1 MVEVIKV
8 IIPGPQ
14 GPAADVDLSPIEN
27 QLGVID
33 SRVAALESQGG
44 QAGNDSGWIP
54 LNGWGYL
61 DNHEI
66 AMFDSNLFADAAAKR
81 VGDFVYVRVTIPLGV
96 NVARLVYPVPPAMDL
111 RVGGEPQ
118 MFQQEYYNVTA
129 TGIPSIAG
137 VSDTGAISLS
147 VYDTYTAAEVS
158 NVVLV
163 SYFTDTE
170 SMDLTHP
177 DLSGF
182 HIEYKLPEPSE
193 PSEPQ

>member
-14 GPAADVDLSPIEN
+14 GPAADVDLSPIES

-54 LNGWGYL
+54 LNGLGHL
-61 DNHEI
+61 DNQMTT
-66 AMFDSNLFADAAAKR
+66 MFDSNLFADAAAKR
-81 VGDFVYVRVTIPLGV
+81 VGDFVYVRVTIPFGV
-96 NVARLVYPVPPAMDL
+96 NVAHLVYLMPPAMAL
-111 RVGGEPQ
+111 RVGGEAQ
-118 MFQQEYYNVTA
+118 MFQQEHHNVTV
-129 TGIPSIAG
+129 TGIPPIDG
-137 VSDTGAISLS
+137 VSDNGAINIS
-147 VYDTYTAAEVS
+147 VHDTHTDTGVS

-163 SYFTDTE
+163 TYFTDTE

-182 HIEYKLPEPSE
+182 HIEYEAPEPSE
-193 PSEPQ
+193 PQ